1 MSESSNLPG
10 SGPTALGIELE
21 HLTKIYPGVPV
32 PAVNDVTMDIP
43 AGDLVVFVGP
53 SGCGK
58 TTTMKMINRLVE
70 PSSGVIRLGG
80 KDVTKGDPVALRRQ
94 IGYVIQSIGLFP
106 HLTIEENI
114 GEVPKMLGWPKKRIA
129 DRVVEMMD
137 IVGLEP
143 SKFARRYPRQLSGG
157 QQQRVG
163 VARALAADPPVLLM
177 DEPFG
182 ATDPITRLNMQREF
196 RKLQQE
202 LGKTVIFV
210 THDFEEALLL
220 GDRIAVLGDQSKIVQ
235 YDTPLGLVGRPADEH
250 VSAFVGASV
259 HVRLLGL
266 ITAGSVADPA
276 LAGAGS
282 NTTSGRTQ
290 VKDTTTLR
298 DTLDLLL
305 GGAGVVTV
313 VDDSGAVLG
322 GLDYPAIQ
330 QAIVA
335 QMSHLEGGGS
345 QYVSAGSRAPHFDK
359 TASAAHS

>member
-1 MSESSNLPG
+1 MSDSTKSL
-10 SGPTALGIELE
+10 SHSDQPTALGIELE
-21 HLTKIYPGVPV
+21 NLTKIYPGLSI
-32 PAVNDVTMDIP
+32 PAVEKVSMNIP

-70 PSSGVIRLGG
+70 PTSGVIRLGG
-80 KDVTKGDPVALRRQ
+80 RDVTTGNPVDLRRQ

-114 GEVPKMLGWPKKRIA
+114 GEVPKMLGWPKGKIA
-129 DRVVEMMD
+129 ERVREMMA

-143 SKFARRYPRQLSGG
+143 GQFARRYPRQLSGG

-196 RKLQQE
+196 RKLQQD

-220 GDRIAVLGDQSKIVQ
+220 GDRIAVLGDRSRIVQ

-266 ITAGSVADPA
+266 ITAGSVADTS
-276 LAGAGS
+276 LAAPGTRLVPGAV
-282 NTTSGRTQ
+282 T
-290 VKDTTTLR
+290 VDATTTLR
-298 DTLDLLL
+298 DTLDRLL
-305 GGAGVVTV
+305 GGATV
-313 VDDSGAVLG
+313 VPVVDATGKVLG

-330 QAIVA
+330 RAIVS
-335 QMSHLEGGGS
+335 QMAALEHNTGYQGAVRTGVAR
-345 QYVSAGSRAPHFDK
+345 QPVV
-359 TASAAHS
+359 AS